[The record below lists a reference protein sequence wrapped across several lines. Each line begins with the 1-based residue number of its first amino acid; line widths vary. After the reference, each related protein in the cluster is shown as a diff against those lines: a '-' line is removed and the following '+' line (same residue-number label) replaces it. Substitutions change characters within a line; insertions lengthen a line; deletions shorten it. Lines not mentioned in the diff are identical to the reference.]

1 MSIRSLGYDNENL
14 DKVFCY
20 FMKVVLH
27 LQKSGVEDFPLKNNL
42 PSPYKAFLDTAMEI
56 FLSSPLPELSRL
68 LLEAE
73 YDSFQNQ
80 RETTKEEILG
90 FQTIKELV
98 WHIRYDDDFYGYL
111 LATENIW
118 GNTAIEYATLTFYPN
133 LPEEVQC
140 KYHIK
145 ELIEHIPS
153 QLFQLDNF

>member
-1 MSIRSLGYDNENL
+1 
-14 DKVFCY
+14 
-20 FMKVVLH
+20 
-27 LQKSGVEDFPLKNNL
+27 
-42 PSPYKAFLDTAMEI
+42 MEI
-56 FLSSPLPELSRL
+56 FLSSPPPELSRL